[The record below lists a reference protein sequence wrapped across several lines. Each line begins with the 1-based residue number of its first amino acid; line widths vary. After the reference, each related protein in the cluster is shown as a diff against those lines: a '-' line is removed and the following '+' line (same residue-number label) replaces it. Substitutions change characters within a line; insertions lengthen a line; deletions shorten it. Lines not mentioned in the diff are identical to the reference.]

1 MAGFKRKNLNP
12 HFTDIFD
19 IFYMTE
25 DKIQYLSQNKHNE
38 LKKELA
44 FIKEEK
50 IPTIAKKIDS
60 AKQMGDLSENA
71 EYHAAREEMAWA
83 QSRVKEINGILGNAE
98 IISTDK
104 KDVGMVSIGSKV
116 TVEVN
121 GIKKEYFIVGAQEA
135 DPVARKISNE
145 SPLGQS
151 FLGKTKGDNIQ
162 VRVPSGVQN
171 YKIID
176 IE

>member
-1 MAGFKRKNLNP
+1 M
-12 HFTDIFD
+12 TDQ
-19 IFYMTE
+19 
-25 DKIQYLSQNKHNE
+25 KIEYLSQNKYDE

-44 FIKEEK
+44 FLKEEK
-50 IPTIAKKIDS
+50 IPAIAKKIDS

-71 EYHAAREEMAWA
+71 EYHAAREEMAWT
-83 QSRVKEINGILGNAE
+83 QSRVKEINWIFSNAE
-98 IISTDK
+98 IIPEGK
-104 KDVGMVSIGSKV
+104 KGTGAVSIGSKV

-121 GIKKEYFIVGAQEA
+121 GLKKEYFIVGAQEA
-135 DPVARKISNE
+135 DPLTRKISNE

-151 FLGKTKGDNIQ
+151 FLGKTKGDNVQ
-162 VRVPSGVQN
+162 VKVPSGVQI

>member
-1 MAGFKRKNLNP
+1 MI
-12 HFTDIFD
+12 D
-19 IFYMTE
+19 E
-25 DKIQYLSQNKHNE
+25 KIEYLSQNKYDE

-44 FIKEEK
+44 SLKEEK
-50 IPTIAKKIDS
+50 IPSIAKKIDS

-71 EYHAAREEMAWA
+71 EYHAAREEMAWT

-98 IISTDK
+98 IISSDK
-104 KDVGMVSIGSKV
+104 KSVGSVSIGSKV
-116 TVEVN
+116 IVEVN
-121 GIKKEYFIVGAQEA
+121 GLKKEYFIVGAQEA
-135 DPVARKISNE
+135 DPLTRKISNE

-151 FLGKTKGDNIQ
+151 FLGKTKGNSVQ
-162 VRVPSGVQN
+162 VKVPAGVQT

>member
-1 MAGFKRKNLNP
+1 M
-12 HFTDIFD
+12 TD
-19 IFYMTE
+19 E
-25 DKIQYLSQNKHNE
+25 KIEYLSQNKYDE

-44 FIKEEK
+44 SLKEEK
-50 IPTIAKKIDS
+50 IPSIAKKIDS

-71 EYHAAREEMAWA
+71 EYHAAREEMAWT

-98 IISTDK
+98 IISSDNK
-104 KDVGMVSIGSKV
+104 AAGSVSIGSKV
-116 TVEVN
+116 IVEVN
-121 GIKKEYFIVGAQEA
+121 GTKKEYYIVGAQEA
-135 DPVARKISNE
+135 DPLTRKISNE

-151 FLGKTKGDNIQ
+151 FLGKTKGDKVQVKVPAGIQ
-162 VRVPSGVQN
+162 T